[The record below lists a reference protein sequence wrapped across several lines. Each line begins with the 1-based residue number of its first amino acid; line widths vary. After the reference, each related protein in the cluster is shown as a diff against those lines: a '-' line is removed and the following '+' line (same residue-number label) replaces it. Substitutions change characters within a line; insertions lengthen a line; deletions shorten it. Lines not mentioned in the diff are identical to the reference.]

1 MRMRTWLTGACLLG
15 AASLLSACAADRD
28 AAPPSVTFLRVA
40 PYKTA
45 LFVSSADGSDERPLV
60 AASSRDYNPAWSRDG
75 QWIVFTSE
83 RDGQS
88 EIYRVRP
95 DGTAL
100 ERLTNHPSY
109 DDQAALSP
117 DGNQIVFVSTRAAG
131 TADLWILDVRTREAK
146 ALTSGTGGDFRP
158 AWSPDGN
165 WIAFASDRGSNL
177 PAARGQWEH
186 LQLVDLY
193 VIRPDGSGLKRL
205 TEHGNFCGSPKWS
218 HDSRRVVAYCMT
230 AQETFAYRMDEASAA
245 LLAPGAPGETRLM
258 SIDIAKGNAVHVP
271 AGPGVKI
278 APDILPSGEIAYVR
292 RDGQAGVFYGAG
304 RPGPTGAVRSAS
316 WSPDGARVVY
326 HKILDAVTVPDWEE
340 TFSRDSRYELIL
352 SRTMPSFDPSGDRF
366 VATVN
371 DGPDFTIMGDL
382 AVIETAS
389 SRSRT
394 IFHQD
399 GKAALAAQWSPR
411 GDAILFGVGFFFA
424 GRERG
429 AQVAMIR
436 PDGSG
441 FRQLTSGANNN
452 AFPSPSPDGKQFVYR
467 TMGEEGQGLRIQ
479 NVEGGPATTL
489 TAGYDTFP
497 VWSPRGDLIVFVRQ
511 DQGDFE
517 IFSIRSDGN
526 DLRRLTSSPGNDSHM
541 AFSPDGEWVVFT
553 SARMGFKDEAPYTDA
568 PQPYGEIFVMRY
580 DGSDL
585 RQLTDNQWE
594 DGAPAWQPR
603 RRIE

>member
-1 MRMRTWLTGACLLG
+1 MRMKTRLTGTFLLG
-15 AASLLSACAADRD
+15 MASLLSACGALNRD
-28 AAPPSVTFLRVA
+28 AEPHRVLFLRIA

-45 LFVSSADGSDERPLV
+45 LFTSKADGSDERPLV
-60 AASSRDYNPAWSRDG
+60 VASSRDYNPAWSRDG

-100 ERLTNHPSY
+100 ERLTNQPSF
-109 DDQAALSP
+109 DDQAAVSP
-117 DGNQIVFVSTRAAG
+117 DGNQIVFVSTRAEG
-131 TADLWILDVRTREAK
+131 TADLWILDVRTGTAK
-146 ALTSGTGGDFRP
+146 PLTSGPGGDFRP

-165 WIAFASDRGSNL
+165 WIAFSSDRGSNL
-177 PAARGQWEH
+177 PPARNQWEH
-186 LQLVDLY
+186 LHLVDVY
-193 VIRPDGSGLKRL
+193 VTRPDGSGLKRL

-218 HDSRRVVAYCMT
+218 RDSRRVVAYCMT

-245 LLAPGAPGETRLM
+245 LLAPGAKGDTRLV
-258 SIDIAKGNAVHVP
+258 SIDVATGDAVDVP

-278 APDILPSGEIAYVR
+278 GADILPSGEIAYVR
-292 RDGQAGVFYGAG
+292 RDSQAGVFYREGK
-304 RPGPTGAVRSAS
+304 PGPTGAVRSPS

-326 HKILDAVTVPDWEE
+326 HKILDAVTVPDWEK
-340 TFSRDSRYELIL
+340 TFSRDSRYDLIL
-352 SRTMPSFDPSGDRF
+352 TRTMPSFDPSGDRF

-371 DGPDFTIMGDL
+371 DGPDFTMAGDL
-382 AVIETAS
+382 AVIETAG
-389 SRSRT
+389 RQSRT

-399 GKAALAAQWSPR
+399 GKAALAAQWSPG
-411 GDAILFGVGFFFA
+411 GDTILFGLGFFFA

-467 TMGEEGQGLRIQ
+467 TMGAEGQGLRIQ

-489 TAGYDTFP
+489 TTDYDTFP
-497 VWSPRGDLIVFVRQ
+497 VWSPRGDLIIFVRQ
-511 DQGDFE
+511 QQSDFE
-517 IFSIRSDGN
+517 IFSIRPDGK

-541 AFSPDGEWVVFT
+541 AFSPDGEWIVFT

-580 DGSDL
+580 DGKDL
-585 RQLTDNQWE
+585 QQLTDNQWE
-594 DGAPAWQPR
+594 DGAPTWQPR
-603 RRIE
+603 